1 MRILFVTHYA
11 LPHIGGIETPIDAV
25 AAGLTARGHSVT
37 HVASAALRPAERGSP
52 VPPRPYRRVLVPA
65 MNWPEERLGAPY
77 PLFSPRLGRVLRR
90 ELAAADVVHCHGFLY
105 MGTIAALAL
114 RRDRPAVLT
123 EHVGHVDYANPVLD
137 AAQAAAIASIG
148 RWCARRADALVV
160 YNDKVREELAALA
173 PGARIEWIG
182 NGVDPGRFSPARDG
196 AERQRL
202 RDELG
207 WDGRPRALFVGR
219 RVAKKGLGKALATAA
234 AGEGRFRLAIA
245 GTDRLPGGA
254 SGGGSGPASGG
265 SAPEHVDL
273 LGHVDPDRMPD
284 LYRAAD
290 AMLLPSHG
298 EGFPVAV
305 QEAMASGLPVVL
317 AEDPAYREH
326 LRGAAPGAAELV
338 APEPAALAAAVSALV
353 ADPERRAAAGAAA
366 AEHARSSFS
375 FERVLDE
382 HERLYTSLTG
392 SDPVSARG
400 GQTP

>member
-25 AAGLTARGHSVT
+25 AAGLAARGHSVT
-37 HVASAALRPAERGSP
+37 HVASAARRPAERASP

-65 MNWPEERLGAPY
+65 ANWPEERLGAPY
-77 PLFSPRLGRVLRR
+77 PVFSPALARVLRR
-90 ELAAADVVHCHGFLY
+90 ELSGADVVHCHGFLY
-105 MGTIAALAL
+105 LGTIAALGLAGGT
-114 RRDRPAVLT
+114 PAVLT

-137 AAQAAAIASIG
+137 AVQAAAIAAIG
-148 RWCARRADALVV
+148 RWTARRADALVV

-182 NGVDPGRFSPARDG
+182 NGVDPGRFRPAEDG
-196 AERQRL
+196 ERERL
-202 RDELG
+202 RAELG
-207 WDGRPRALFVGR
+207 WDERPRALFVGR
-219 RVAKKGLGKALATAA
+219 RVAKKGLDKALATAA
-234 AGEGRFRLAIA
+234 AGGGSFQLAVA
-245 GTDRLPGGA
+245 GTDRID
-254 SGGGSGPASGG
+254 GGGRPH
-265 SAPEHVDL
+265 HVEL
-273 LGHVDPDRMPD
+273 LGHVDPDRMPA

-326 LRGAAPGAAELV
+326 LRGAEPGAAELV
-338 APEPAALAAAVSALV
+338 APDPAALAAALRTLL

-366 AEHARSSFS
+366 AEHARRSFS

-382 HERLYTSLTG
+382 HERLYDSL
-392 SDPVSARG
+392 VN
-400 GQTP
+400 

>member
-1 MRILFVTHYA
+1 MRIVFVTHYA
-11 LPHIGGIETPIDAV
+11 LPHIGGIETPLDAV
-25 AAGLTARGHSVT
+25 ATGLAARGHSVT

-77 PLFSPRLGRVLRR
+77 PIFSPRLVPVLRR
-90 ELAAADVVHCHGFLY
+90 ELAAADVAHCHGFLY
-105 MGTIAALAL
+105 LGTVAALAIGGP
-114 RRDRPAVLT
+114 PAALT

-137 AAQAAAIASIG
+137 AAQAAAIATIG

-160 YNDKVREELAALA
+160 YNDAVRDELAALA
-173 PGARIEWIG
+173 PGKRIEWIG
-182 NGVDPGRFSPARDG
+182 NGVDPERFRPSRDG
-196 AERQRL
+196 ERERL
-202 RDELG
+202 RAELG
-207 WDGRPRALFVGR
+207 WDERPRALFVGR
-219 RVAKKGLGKALATAA
+219 RVAKKGLDRALATVA
-234 AGEGRFRLAIA
+234 AGERSFRLAVA
-245 GTDRLPGGA
+245 GTDRIDGGA
-254 SGGGSGPASGG
+254 
-265 SAPEHVDL
+265 PEGVEL
-273 LGHVDPDRMPD
+273 LGHVDPDRMPE

-326 LRGAAPGAAELV
+326 LRGADPGSAALV
-338 APEPAALAAAVSALV
+338 PPDPAALARAVAELV

-366 AEHARSSFS
+366 AEHARRRFS

-382 HERLYTSLTG
+382 HERLYESLR
-392 SDPVSARG
+392 ARG
-400 GQTP
+400 PASRG